1 MHMIVK
7 GELLASPAVLRRIG
21 PAMELK
27 ETLMPETV
35 GTVGAALLTHPHGA
49 SELLVGL
56 VVGLVLL
63 AFWMRPAP
71 RERHESAWKGDHAPT
86 HRA

>member
-1 MHMIVK
+1 
-7 GELLASPAVLRRIG
+7 
-21 PAMELK
+21 
-27 ETLMPETV
+27 MPDTV
-35 GTVGAALLTHPHGA
+35 EAVGAAFITSPHGG

-56 VVGLVLL
+56 VVALVLI

-71 RERHESAWKGDHAPT
+71 RERAEERGWDGDHAPT